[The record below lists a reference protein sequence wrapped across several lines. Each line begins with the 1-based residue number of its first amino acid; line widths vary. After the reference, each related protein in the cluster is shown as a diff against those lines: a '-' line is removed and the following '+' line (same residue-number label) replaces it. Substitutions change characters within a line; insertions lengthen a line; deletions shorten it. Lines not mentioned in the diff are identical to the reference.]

1 MSLNSSNILSNY
13 NVYKKRDSIHFS
25 KIFMKYLYE
34 IFINLISAEPFNH
47 QLSKAITFDDE
58 GKSSQKSYSSIYL
71 TSKYAA
77 EQSSTLH
84 EKNDANN
91 YNPGD

>member
-1 MSLNSSNILSNY
+1 
-13 NVYKKRDSIHFS
+13 
-25 KIFMKYLYE
+25 MKYH
-34 IFINLISAEPFNH
+34 INEKNIISAEPFNH

-91 YNPGD
+91 YNSGD